1 MLCQSNFITGGDHVF
16 ETMPAIDSISS
27 KLIISLIIIVIAW
40 GLNQISLTL
49 IHRRIKD
56 MKRFYHIKKTL
67 QYFLTFL
74 VILIILFLWI
84 SRLSAL
90 PTILGLFSAG
100 IAIALKDLFA
110 NIAAWI
116 FIVWRKPFEV
126 EDRVA
131 VNGVAGDVID
141 QRLFQFTINE
151 IHPDS
156 GDQSTGRII
165 HIPNAIIF
173 TTNITN
179 YGQGFQYIWGEL
191 KIVLTYESNWQKAK
205 KAFLEMAEKCTE
217 ILDVDAEER
226 LREAAKKY
234 MIYYSKLTPI
244 VYTSIE
250 PQGIAL
256 DIRFLCD
263 PQQKRTMNERL
274 SEAVLTYV
282 SAEED
287 LHFAYPT
294 SRVIVDSN
302 T

>member
-1 MLCQSNFITGGDHVF
+1 MFATTPVLNSVTY
-16 ETMPAIDSISS
+16 
-27 KLIISLIIIVIAW
+27 KLIFSLVMILIAW
-40 GLNQISLTL
+40 GLNQIIVTL
-49 IHRRIKD
+49 IHRKITD

-67 QYFLTFL
+67 QYILTLFTL
-74 VILIILFLWI
+74 LMIVFLWI
-84 SRLSAL
+84 SQLSAL

-173 TTNITN
+173 TTNVTN
-179 YGQGFQYIWGEL
+179 YGQGFQYVWSEL

-205 KAFLEMAEKCTE
+205 AAFLEIAETKTE
-217 ILDVDAEER
+217 ILDFDAEKR

-263 PQQKRTMNERL
+263 PQQKRTMNERI

-282 SAEED
+282 GNEND

-294 SRVIVDSN
+294 SRIIVDSN
-302 T
+302 QVPSP